1 MKHFILHKMTF
12 LLALLVSG
20 CALFS
25 PGKETKPFSGLV
37 ICIDPGHGGQSIYE
51 GSGIYTGGTKGIVS
65 GLYES
70 EVNLNAALA
79 LRKNLLNGG
88 ATVIMTRTMDSRVSG
103 PTGTRDEELRR
114 RVEIAEENRAHM
126 IISLHHNYSPNPNLN
141 GPSIYYYSKE
151 EGLNKELAK
160 AIHREIIKA
169 LPGIDQGVINKGFSV
184 LANTRLPSVI
194 IEFGYMSNPEFD
206 RLLLDR
212 NFRLVEAEAVYQGLL
227 NFIGFFRNETEVFA
241 TRYYDPDQEPSPTV
255 QTRFGEK
262 GR

>member
-12 LLALLVSG
+12 LLALLSSG
-20 CALFS
+20 CSFFS
-25 PGKETKPFSGLV
+25 PQKETKPFSGLV

-88 ATVIMTRTMDSRVSG
+88 ATVIMTRTTDSRVSG

-114 RVEIAEENRAHM
+114 RVEIAEENRAHI

-141 GPSIYYYSKE
+141 GPSVYYYSKE

-160 AIHREIIKA
+160 AIHQEIIKA
-169 LPGIDQGVINKGFSV
+169 MPGIDQGVINKGFSV

-206 RLLLDR
+206 RLLQDR
-212 NFRLVEAEAVYQGLL
+212 SFRLVEAEAVYQGLL
-227 NFIGFFRNETEVFA
+227 NFLGSYRNEAEVFA
-241 TRYYDPDQEPSPTV
+241 SRYYDPAQKPSPTV

-262 GR
+262 GK